1 VRFPHAVW
9 SQGPDQGMSD
19 AINKGFSKA
28 QGNWVM
34 WLNADDQLHT
44 IRRAAAHRIAGHPAG
59 LRDHDV

>member
-1 VRFPHAVW
+1 
-9 SQGPDQGMSD
+9 MSD